1 MKQLFFIVLLCFVTP
16 LFSQAQDALQ
26 FKAEVDALLAKWPP
40 AENQGRILFTGSSSV
55 RLWPDLQASFPE
67 TPVLNL
73 GFGGSQF
80 SDLLYYLE
88 ELVVAYQPKQVFI
101 YEGDNDLAAE
111 ETPKAIQKEARTL
124 VKYLKKRLPDTPIVF
139 ISTKPSPSRWHLSAA
154 YLELNEKLA
163 RLAKRKSHIDFADVW
178 SPMMLDADTVRPDLF
193 LEDRLHMNAEGYEI
207 WTKVIGDKLLR

>member
-1 MKQLFFIVLLCFVTP
+1 MKQLFFIVLLSFAAP
-16 LFSQAQDALQ
+16 LFSQGQDPQL

-101 YEGDNDLAAE
+101 YEGDNDLAAA
-111 ETPKAIQKEARTL
+111 ETPNAIQKEARLL
-124 VKYLKKRLPDTPIVF
+124 VKRLKKRLPNTPVVF
-139 ISTKPSPSRWHLSAA
+139 ISAKPSPSRWQLSSA
-154 YLELNEKLA
+154 YLELNQKLA
-163 RLAKRKSHIDFADVW
+163 RLAKRKSLVDFVDIW

-207 WTKVIGDKLLR
+207 WKKVIKNVIIQ